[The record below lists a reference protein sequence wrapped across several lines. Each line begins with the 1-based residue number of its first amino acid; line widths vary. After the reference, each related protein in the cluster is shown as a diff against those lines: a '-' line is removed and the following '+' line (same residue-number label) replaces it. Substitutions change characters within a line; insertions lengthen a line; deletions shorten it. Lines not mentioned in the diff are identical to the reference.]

1 MINKLRVALL
11 HLCKARAVIKFHLTE
26 DRYSMIREDLGSDI
40 KSLQTI
46 ITNLKADEPTPTEE
60 AIPHGS

>member
-1 MINKLRVALL
+1 MINELRIALL
-11 HLCKARAVIKFHLTE
+11 HLCKARKTIKFYLTE
-26 DRYSMIREDLGSDI
+26 DRYSMIREDLDSDI

-46 ITNLKADEPTPTEE
+46 ITNLKTNEPIPAEE